1 MSDLLVLVTI
11 MVMVGTFMV
20 FTWWIANGAL

>member
-1 MSDLLVLVTI
+1 MSDLLVLVTVI
-11 MVMVGTFMV
+11 FMVATFMA